1 MDPNFASP
9 TTLGVV
15 AILISTAGTTLG
27 VYLNYKKEQ
36 RTAHKEDLQ
45 SAYDRLDALEKK
57 LDERDKVIDQQAE
70 LIRDLRD
77 QLSVRDRTIA
87 DQEDQIR
94 KLKARVSRVEEQQN
108 AT

>member
-15 AILISTAGTTLG
+15 AILISTAGTALG

-45 SAYDRLDALEKK
+45 SAYDRLDVLEEK
-57 LDERDKVIDQQAE
+57 LAARDKVIDQQAE
-70 LIRDLRD
+70 LIRELRD
-77 QLSVRDRTIA
+77 QLAVRDRTIA

-108 AT
+108 AG